1 MEKKTFEDVAFRYEM
16 KFGETPPILT
26 TLDTNNQLYL
36 QELEKA
42 IEKGKPIS
50 RDDLGA
56 IFMTDEKAF
65 Y

>member
-16 KFGETPPILT
+16 KLGEKPPILT

-56 IFMTDEKAF
+56 IFMTDDKAF